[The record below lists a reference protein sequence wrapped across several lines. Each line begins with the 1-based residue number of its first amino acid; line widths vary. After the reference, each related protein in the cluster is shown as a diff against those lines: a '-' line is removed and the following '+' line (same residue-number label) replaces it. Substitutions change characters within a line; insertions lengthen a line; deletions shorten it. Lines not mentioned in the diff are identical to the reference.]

1 MKPRTLTSSYAG
13 MLTQVEMNR
22 WYAFMR
28 QRIFFKYSKEEL
40 SFLMGKAPYY
50 YSDYEE
56 MNNAEKLTVAD
67 EALLNNIFNYRIS
80 QGIPFS
86 KDEFSS
92 YTEPRLVRVHTE
104 TDQRVIYYK
113 ITHPWKCE
121 NKFQVIRF
129 SEAIPKIK
137 LNEQRQAYGM
147 LKKSI
152 EQLIYRGTF
161 QHGQSP
167 LDVFRKL
174 EEESFNDVSIR
185 PMYAKKV
192 LYEFVG
198 KGMLA
203 VKNIN
208 GLLSYLV
215 S

>member
-1 MKPRTLTSSYAG
+1 MKLKTLTTSYAG

-28 QRIFFKYSKEEL
+28 QRIYFNYFKEEL

-50 YSDYEE
+50 YCDYEE
-56 MNNAEKLTVAD
+56 MNNGEKLTAED

-86 KDEFSS
+86 KDEFGS
-92 YTEPRLVRVHTE
+92 YTEPRLVRVYRE
-104 TDQRVIYYK
+104 TDQRKIHYK

-121 NKFQVIRF
+121 SKFQVIRF
-129 SEAIPKIK
+129 SEKIPKIR
-137 LNEQRQAYGM
+137 LQEQQQAYGF
-147 LKKSI
+147 LTKTI
-152 EQLIYRGTF
+152 EQLIFQGTF
-161 QHGQSP
+161 KYGQSP
-167 LDVFRKL
+167 LDIFRKL
-174 EEESFNDVSIR
+174 EGESFNDVSIR

-198 KGMLA
+198 KGMLT
-203 VKNIN
+203 VKNVN
-208 GLLSYLV
+208 GQLSYLV